1 MTVWLSVSHCFL
13 RRSLLL
19 YCTVRTANLPI
30 IIREM
35 MPLPLPSSVMFDIKK
50 TATNYMIIISWWH
63 LCVQQKEYLVTENCN
78 RDEMDFYLEVNV
90 GIYYV
95 YVLTKGWLNGW
106 YENSIILCII
116 LIYGCYKAGCYM
128 CGWSNIVNDG
138 LEYISGLSFCNTPK
152 IISWYGR
159 KKKIKIKMKIR
170 LPEYL
175 NATRPTAT
183 VLYISDEVYSYFLLV
198 YLETENKLFLF
209 I

>member
-159 KKKIKIKMKIR
+159 KKNKNKNENTPSWVSKCH
-170 LPEYL
+170 
-175 NATRPTAT
+175 PTDGDSFI
-183 VLYISDEVYSYFLLV
+183 YIGRGV
-198 YLETENKLFLF
+198 FLF
-209 I
+209 FVGLFGNWK